1 MGRLGRSG
9 GVPGAGACRGGART
23 RGATRPAS
31 GRRRRFRHAAT
42 RSAAPAGAARGS
54 AAGAAARRRA
64 ARRIPRAAGAATR
77 ARALPARQPRPV
89 VCGADC
95 RPPAASAARL
105 SRDDALAPTGA
116 AAPRRCSSR
125 RLDGGRRAARA
136 RRERGQFGDGGGDVA
151 LVGAR
156 PVAPLAAADARR
168 RGDAAAAARRRG
180 LCLPSHWQR
189 ARRAVGHPRAA
200 GFARLRRSGPP
211 RVRAFRDSGGGRRA
225 GGARHPAGSLARGAG
240 AALVCRG

>member
-23 RGATRPAS
+23 RGATRPARA
-31 GRRRRFRHAAT
+31 RRRRFRHAAT

-64 ARRIPRAAGAATR
+64 ARRSPRAAGAATR
-77 ARALPARQPRPV
+77 ARALPAHPPRPAA
-89 VCGADC
+89 CGADC
-95 RPPAASAARL
+95 RPFAASAARL

-125 RLDGGRRAARA
+125 RLDRGRRAARA
-136 RRERGQFGDGGGDVA
+136 RRERGHFGDGGGDVA

-168 RGDAAAAARRRG
+168 RG

-189 ARRAVGHPRAA
+189 ARRTVGHPRAA
-200 GFARLRRSGPP
+200 GFARLRRPGPP

>member
-9 GVPGAGACRGGART
+9 GAGACRGGART
-23 RGATRPAS
+23 RGATRPARA
-31 GRRRRFRHAAT
+31 RRRRFRHAAT

-136 RRERGQFGDGGGDVA
+136 RRERGHFGDGGGDVA

-156 PVAPLAAADARR
+156 PVAPLAAAD
-168 RGDAAAAARRRG
+168 ARRRG

-200 GFARLRRSGPP
+200 GFARLRRPGPP